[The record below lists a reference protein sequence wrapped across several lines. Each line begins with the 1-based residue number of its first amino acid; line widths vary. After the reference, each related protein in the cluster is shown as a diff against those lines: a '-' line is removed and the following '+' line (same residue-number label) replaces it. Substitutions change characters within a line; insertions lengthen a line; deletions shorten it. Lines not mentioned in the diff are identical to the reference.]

1 MTSSGVSSQT
11 KGLFRKVSLILNISS
26 IKGWIPILKLRE
38 CFHYRQTRYRSWTD
52 WGSSLPSIRNNGP
65 THFHNWDLIECC
77 LTGASWPGLGELS
90 NSRLAS
96 RYQLVNLNNR
106 GKFGKWKDIALC
118 VADMFTIMTRM
129 KYSLGLEPTKD
140 VLGFWS
146 DNSSNRTHWKAQIRR
161 EIKLWRPRQSS
172 LIGSGNSCT
181 TEPVGWVFW
190 AGAYS
195 RWPARGAGDSSGP
208 SSHPPEVK
216 KFKSLIFIILDHN
229 QMTFIT

>member
-1 MTSSGVSSQT
+1 MNSDIRVERMFSLPTNS
-11 KGLFRKVSLILNISS
+11 VSLLD
-26 IKGWIPILKLRE
+26 WLRVE
-38 CFHYRQTRYRSWTD
+38 SAEYQEQWANTFPQLGLDWVLSD
-52 WGSSLPSIRNNGP
+52 WGELAPGP
-65 THFHNWDLIECC
+65 
-77 LTGASWPGLGELS
+77 GELS

-118 VADMFTIMTRM
+118 VTDMFTIVTRM

-161 EIKLWRPRQSS
+161 EIKPWRPRQSS

-195 RWPARGAGDSSGP
+195 RWPDRGAGGSSGP

>member
-1 MTSSGVSSQT
+1 MHPIGQHVEPFNPLILVNTFGNAWINLSARFPKVHAMTSSGVSSQT

-26 IKGWIPILKLRE
+26 IKGWIPILELRE

-118 VADMFTIMTRM
+118 VTDMF
-129 KYSLGLEPTKD
+129 LP
-140 VLGFWS
+140 
-146 DNSSNRTHWKAQIRR
+146 
-161 EIKLWRPRQSS
+161 
-172 LIGSGNSCT
+172 
-181 TEPVGWVFW
+181 
-190 AGAYS
+190 
-195 RWPARGAGDSSGP
+195 
-208 SSHPPEVK
+208 
-216 KFKSLIFIILDHN
+216 
-229 QMTFIT
+229 